1 MLRELV
7 QTWIIICGAEMD
19 KNPEETLQGHK
30 NRFLHELASI
40 KLAAIRLELAWQ
52 LTQNLIIDS

>member
-1 MLRELV
+1 
-7 QTWIIICGAEMD
+7 MD

-40 KLAAIRLELAWQ
+40 KLAAIRLELA
-52 LTQNLIIDS
+52 